1 MRQIGFIIIGLPM
14 IIGFV
19 SRVLYDV
26 IVTIDCAIQHDD
38 ENKQYYK
45 QRLLIELFVFSAL
58 FMSFLGLYYWM

>member
-19 SRVLYDV
+19 SRVLYDI

-58 FMSFLGLYYWM
+58 FMSFLGLYYFI